1 MLIRHVQD
9 ALRKEGIQITN
20 QAVRH
25 LLRERYHI
33 YGIDHLITFPEEVGQ
48 EIINYYKLKNRR
60 RL

>member
-1 MLIRHVQD
+1 MMLIRNVLD
-9 ALRKEGIQITN
+9 ALNKEGIKITN

-33 YGIDHLITFPEEVGQ
+33 YGIDHLITFPEEVGE

-60 RL
+60 K